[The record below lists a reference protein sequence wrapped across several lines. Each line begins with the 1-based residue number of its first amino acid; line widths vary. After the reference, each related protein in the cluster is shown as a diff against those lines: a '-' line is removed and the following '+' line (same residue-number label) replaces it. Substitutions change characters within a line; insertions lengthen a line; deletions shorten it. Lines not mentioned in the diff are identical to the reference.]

1 MSNVD
6 TSSYPKAAFPKS
18 AIEVAKDF
26 VGLEQAKTNIDRTK
40 LELAIRN
47 QDQLLRQLQ
56 GIDPATA
63 NAETIRKQLQYSVKM
78 KLITPDQ
85 YAVEA
90 TNIPN
95 DPAKVQDYL
104 KNKMAQAQ
112 SINDALNWQYGQ
124 MQGRQTGAGFQPTV
138 IRGRDQTEYAA
149 GPMIP
154 NQLPP
159 TTQEIGPD
167 NKTRLRGAVSIL
179 PNELNLPPNPL
190 QRQNP
195 LPVAPPDTM
204 SRQGG
209 PVPST
214 NRTWGDREAEAAGLY
229 EKPAL
234 PIAQSPL
241 AGTVSR
247 SPVVA
252 REPGAAEAEVATGRQ
267 SGEALAAA
275 RQRAMTYAQ
284 DMFPVTEALNAA
296 RNLGTKG
303 VGPGSESVNYLKS
316 FILTN
321 LSGIKDTDPEFD
333 KINDFDKL
341 QKYLVQIAKTS
352 GNTTTNDQ
360 LAASFAGNPNV
371 KMSNASVQDVL
382 ASIKALRSLDLAK
395 TKVWEQQN
403 LPENQFAKWSS
414 QWDNN
419 IDPRAFGIPD
429 MRPEAIVK
437 LDKTLKGKARE
448 KFNNSLKI
456 ARDMGFM

>member
-124 MQGRQTGAGFQPTV
+124 MSAIQTGAGVQPTV
-138 IRGRDQTEYAA
+138 IRGRDQTTYSA

-167 NKTRLRGAVSIL
+167 NKTRLRGVVSTP

-190 QRQNP
+190 QRPNP
-195 LPVAPPDTM
+195 LPVAPPQMPNSGPLPVKPGM
-204 SRQGG
+204 SNNLGG
-209 PVPST
+209 NVIAA
-214 NRTWGDREAEAAGLY
+214 EAEQ
-229 EKPAL
+229 PT
-234 PIAQSPL
+234 INTFAQRFPS
-241 AGTVSR
+241 SQ
-247 SPVVA
+247 PVVA

-296 RNLGTKG
+296 KNLGTKG

-321 LSGIKDTDPEFD
+321 IPGIKDTDPEFD

-395 TKVWEQQN
+395 TKMWEQQN
-403 LPENQFAKWSS
+403 LSENQFAKWSS

-419 IDPRAFGIPD
+419 IDPRAFGILD

-437 LDKTLKGKARE
+437 LDKSLKGKARE

-456 ARDMGFM
+456 ARDIGFM